1 MDSSKLP
8 EIRRQVGPLRM
19 AVATLVFI
27 CLPFAFY
34 PGDDEAGWR
43 VIPVYVI
50 PVMALMLIWVLPF
63 DMLMS
68 RVFMGDKEGD
78 ERDRYKIVIKF
89 DAFLLVMLFLFWAPF
104 FLNLLME

>member
-1 MDSSKLP
+1 
-8 EIRRQVGPLRM
+8 M
-19 AVATLVFI
+19 AVAILVLI

-34 PGDDEAGWR
+34 PGDDASGWR

-68 RVFMGDKEGD
+68 RVFMGDKEGE
-78 ERDRYKIVIKF
+78 ERDRYKTVIKF
-89 DAFLLVMLFLFWAPF
+89 DVFLLVMLFLFWAPF
-104 FLNLLME
+104 FLNLLTE